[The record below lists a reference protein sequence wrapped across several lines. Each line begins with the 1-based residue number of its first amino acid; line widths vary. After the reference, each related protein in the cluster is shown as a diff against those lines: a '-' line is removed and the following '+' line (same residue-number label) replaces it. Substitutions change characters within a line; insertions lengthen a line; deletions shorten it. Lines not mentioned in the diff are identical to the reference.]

1 MADGVTLLNGLRS
14 LTALVRNVCV
24 VSLREIPRSGTK
36 SASSKKPAWL
46 VEVLIFARYARIEFF
61 GVSKIKRADSSGG
74 QEMAICN

>member
-14 LTALVRNVCV
+14 LTALVRNVYAV
-24 VSLREIPRSGTK
+24 K
-36 SASSKKPAWL
+36 KASSKKPAWL

-61 GVSKIKRADSSGG
+61 GVSKIKRADSSGD